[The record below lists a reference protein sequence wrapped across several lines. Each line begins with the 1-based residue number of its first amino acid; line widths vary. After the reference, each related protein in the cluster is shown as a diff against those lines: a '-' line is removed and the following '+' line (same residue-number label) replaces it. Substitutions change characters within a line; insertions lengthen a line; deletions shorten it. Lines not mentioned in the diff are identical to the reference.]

1 MKNYRKTRSHA
12 GTVAEAGPASILQH
26 REHRHVSVADEV
38 WVATALLHQEH
49 PERSD
54 FTAKEIEQRAQR
66 ENIHGAL
73 RPGIYV
79 HAIQHCVANRK
90 PNPGR
95 YRMLF
100 ATGKTT
106 RRLFRP
112 GDPSHPERRGAKVAP
127 TKADLPAAYRR
138 LVDWYEETYARSGAS
153 VQTQDPILALRGVG
167 KEVWSDE
174 APDAYVQR
182 LRRDWA

>member
-1 MKNYRKTRSHA
+1 MKNYRGTKSKARVHEVDPKGVVSHERR
-12 GTVAEAGPASILQH
+12 GHI
-26 REHRHVSVADEV
+26 SVADEV

-49 PERSD
+49 PERAD
-54 FTAKEIEQRAQR
+54 FTAKEIAERAGR

-112 GDPSHPERRGAKVAP
+112 GDPSHPERRGAKVTP
-127 TKADLPAAYRR
+127 RKADLPSGYQH
-138 LVDWYEETYARSGAS
+138 LVDWYEETYAPWTSGP
-153 VQTQDPILALRGVG
+153 QTQDPILALRGVG

-182 LRRDWA
+182 LRRGWA

>member
-1 MKNYRKTRSHA
+1 MRNYRKAKSKA
-12 GTVAEAGPASILQH
+12 GTVAEGDPAGVLRP
-26 REHRHVSVADEV
+26 REHISVADEV

-49 PERSD
+49 PDRAD
-54 FTAKEIEQRAQR
+54 FTAQEIVARVRR

-106 RRLFRP
+106 RRLLRP
-112 GDPSHPERRGAKVAP
+112 GDPSHPERRGAKVTP
-127 TKADLPAAYRR
+127 SKAALPSAYQH
-138 LVDWYEETYARSGAS
+138 LVDWYEHTYAPSTSGGQA
-153 VQTQDPILALRGVG
+153 QDPILALRGVG
-167 KEVWSDE
+167 KEVWRDE

>member
-1 MKNYRKTRSHA
+1 MKNYRKTKSRA
-12 GTVAEAGPASILQH
+12 GTVADAGPANIPHH
-26 REHRHVSVADEV
+26 RARGDISVADEV

-49 PERSD
+49 PQRTD
-54 FTAKEIEQRAQR
+54 FTAQEIVERARR
-66 ENIHGAL
+66 ENIHGVL
-73 RPGIYV
+73 RPGVYV

-100 ATGKTT
+100 ATGKTS

-112 GDPSHPERRGAKVAP
+112 GDPSHPERRGAKVTP
-127 TKADLPAAYRR
+127 GKADLPSAYRY
-138 LVDWYEETYARSGAS
+138 LVDWYEQTYAPSRAS
-153 VQTQDPILALRGVG
+153 MRTQDPILALRGVG

-182 LRRDWA
+182 LRGDWA